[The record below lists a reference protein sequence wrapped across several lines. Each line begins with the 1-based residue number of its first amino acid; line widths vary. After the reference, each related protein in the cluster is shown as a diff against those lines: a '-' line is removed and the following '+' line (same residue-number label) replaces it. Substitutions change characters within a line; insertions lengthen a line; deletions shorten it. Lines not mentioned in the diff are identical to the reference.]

1 MTVKQWS
8 AWLLAAGTA
17 TALSIVTALN
27 NSVPEPVNE
36 PVITLAAMNQAQKD
50 SVIRTEI
57 LRASP
62 GDEVIS
68 MRKKHVKTY
77 KETGGRFSSKIFLK
91 QKHYFDESDSM
102 YKDID
107 LSIHN
112 VADDVKDN
120 PDRQFDNYVDAG
132 CYRTTWFKEK
142 PWDYTIRKNDYFV
155 TYTALFDTSGIH
167 IITDYSEEGVKQSI
181 VLQDSTSGASFNW
194 LIETNTVMTFDN
206 SETVFKDNSGVFL
219 FRIPQA
225 VAWSGDYSP
234 IDVVSSSH
242 GDTLTYD
249 LIIPSDTVYPVTL
262 DPVTLLSQSGATY
275 ALESNDGSTY
285 GGARDVTDYDT
296 TQSVRIGQ
304 INNGT
309 YYVYRAHLHF
319 DTSSLPDWADYD
331 SIKVAVGTITSDSDD
346 TSFDIHLVESTT
358 SGTSASSDW
367 FNDFPG
373 WAASG
378 SYSVTDLITPVSSSG
393 YSVSDTVKVTLN
405 ATGLTKISNTDS
417 TRFFV
422 MSSRDIENNA
432 PSGNEYFFFGND
444 GYIQVWYRPPI
455 NKPTNFRL
463 DNPTTSSIR
472 VQYTRNHSESVDSVA
487 VQNAADNSHVKYF
500 DTVTDTLTTVTGLS
514 ENTLCSWLAMVDSAG
529 FQVYSDPDSLY
540 TLISSPGINDVNIVP
555 ISSDTLRITATQPPN
570 GTSGSTGIQVEAV
583 SGSGATSSGW
593 LDGQFSYLDGGVN
606 PDSTYV
612 YKVRYRNGD
621 GTVTDYSPDIMYDMN
636 GVETL
641 VVNLSGDTFDD
652 YNVDFGDGRRD
663 STVVRVGTSDSGER
677 LDGFI
682 SFSLP
687 WQVVNGG
694 IDSLF
699 LTMNRTTEEN
709 LRTPVLTVYGIASK
723 FDNAIESR
731 NLGAQDSTSVTAVW
745 TVSSGTGSK
754 TSPDLRA
761 IFNEWRDIAG
771 LKDFSYDFGF
781 RIDDSSQA
789 DSVRAVFL
797 DSSHPSY
804 SNDTRLTFYYT
815 PGIIDSLE
823 GAPGSFAMTVLT
835 ADSIRVSWTD
845 NSDSEYGFVLL
856 NFADSSLVNG
866 TDSLA
871 QNTTCLDVGG
881 LTPNTLYEWFVRAY
895 TAGDDSSSSSSS
907 ARTHARI
914 PGLTTVSSLSSN
926 TISFIL
932 VTEDNPGTTQFAVQ
946 DSISGLYIDGSAE
959 PETLRAGPA
968 GNWSWRTYN
977 QWGGAQGDTLT
988 GLSPDSL
995 YVIRAKAQTDD

>member
-17 TALSIVTALN
+17 TVLSIVTELN

-50 SVIRTEI
+50 SVIRAEM

-62 GDEVIS
+62 GDELIS
-68 MRKKHVKTY
+68 MRKKQVKTF

-107 LSIHN
+107 LTIHD
-112 VADDVKDN
+112 VADDVKAD
-120 PDRQFDNYVDAG
+120 PGRQFDNYVDAG
-132 CYRTTWFKEK
+132 RYRTTWFKEK

-155 TYTALFDTSGIH
+155 TYTALFDTSGIR

-181 VLQDSTSGASFNW
+181 VLQDSTSGTSFNW
-194 LIETNTVMTFDN
+194 LIETNTVMTFN
-206 SETVFKDNSGVFL
+206 NGVTVFKDGSGEFL
-219 FRIPQA
+219 FRIPKA
-225 VAWSGDYSP
+225 ISWSGNITP
-234 IDVVSSSH
+234 IDVVTSLH
-242 GDTLTYD
+242 GDTLSYD
-249 LIIPSDTVYPVTL
+249 LIIPSDSIYPITL
-262 DPVTLLSQSGATY
+262 DPVTLLSRSGATN

-285 GGARDVTDYDT
+285 SGARDVTDYDT
-296 TQSVRIGQ
+296 TQSVRLGQ

-331 SIKVAVGTITSDSDD
+331 SVKVAVGTITSDSDN

-358 SGTSASSDW
+358 SGTSVSSDW

-378 SYSVTDLITPVSSSG
+378 SYSVTDLTTPVSSSG
-393 YSVSDTVKVTLN
+393 YSISDTVKVKLN
-405 ATGLTKISNTDS
+405 ATGLTKISTTDS

-422 MSSRDIENNA
+422 LSSRDIGNNA

-444 GYIQVWYRPPI
+444 GYIQVWYSPPI
-455 NKPTNFRL
+455 HEPTNFRL
-463 DNPTTSSIR
+463 DNPTTSSMR
-472 VQYTRNHSESVDSVA
+472 VQYTRNHSGLVDSLA
-487 VQNAADNSHVKYF
+487 VQNAADNSHFKYF
-500 DTVTDTLTTVTGLS
+500 ETVTDTLTTVTGLS

-529 FQVYSDPDSLY
+529 FRVYSDPDSLY
-540 TLISSPGINDVNIVP
+540 TLISSPGINDINIMP

-570 GTSGSTGIQVEAV
+570 GTSGSTGMQVEAV

-593 LDGQFSYLDGGVN
+593 LDGQFSYLDGGID

-621 GTVTDYSPDIMYDMN
+621 GTVTEYSPEITYEMN
-636 GVETL
+636 GLETL
-641 VVNLSGDTFDD
+641 IGTLAGDTFDD
-652 YNVDFGDGRRD
+652 YNIDFGSGQRD
-663 STVVRVGTSDSGER
+663 STVIRAGTSDSGEHF
-677 LDGFI
+677 DGFI

-699 LTMNRTTEEN
+699 LSMDRGEEEN
-709 LRTPVLTVYGIASK
+709 LRTPALTVYGIASK
-723 FDNAIESR
+723 FGGTIESR
-731 NLGAQDSTSVTAVW
+731 NLGAQDSTSVTTVW

-754 TSPDLRA
+754 TSPNLRA
-761 IFNEWRDIAG
+761 LFNEWRDSSG
-771 LKDFSYDFGF
+771 LKDFSYDFGL

-804 SNDTRLTFYYT
+804 SNDTRLTIYYT

-823 GAPGSFAMTVLT
+823 GAPGSFDMTALT
-835 ADSIRVSWTD
+835 ADSIRASWID

-856 NFADSSLVNG
+856 NFADSSLVSG

-871 QNTTCLDVGG
+871 QNTTSIDVGG
-881 LTPNTLYEWFVRAY
+881 LTPNTLYEWFIRAY

-907 ARTHARI
+907 TRTFARV
-914 PGLTTVSSLSSN
+914 PGLTTVSSLSPN

-932 VTEDNPGTTQFAVQ
+932 APEDNPGTTQFAVQ

-959 PETLRAGPA
+959 PETLRAGPT
-968 GNWSWRTYN
+968 GDWSWRTYN

-995 YVIRAKAQTDD
+995 YVIRAKARTDE